1 MVEFPSDGSRH
12 GEARRSLV
20 RIDSALALASIRSGL
35 ALVEVG
41 DEVEHDVGV
50 VLLSVES

>member
-1 MVEFPSDGSRH
+1 VQ
-12 GEARRSLV
+12 ANLA
-20 RIDSALALASIRSGL
+20 RIDSALALTSIRSGP